1 MVIFSTAS
9 FILDSIPQVAWLH
22 PFLIT
27 HHWLAF
33 GDLLRVPIAWDGDRS
48 RASTSPWP
56 TRGVLA
62 RRVGPLRRQ
71 GRHQLIGARSPFP
84 ETFTR
89 ATGSGRRMADRE
101 HTGDPPVS
109 GFIDSVLSSVPGWVV
124 YLAVFGLPFLEAA
137 VLLGFVVPGEAAV
150 VFGGVVAGRGDL
162 SLTLVLVVAIAGAIL
177 GDSVGYVVG
186 RRYGQRIQA
195 TRLGRRVGEDRWSR
209 AEDFLRRRG
218 PVAVFVGRFTALLR
232 AMVPG
237 AAGMARMPYRTFLVF
252 NVLGGAVW
260 ASARGSAAGR
270 SAR

>member
-1 MVIFSTAS
+1 M
-9 FILDSIPQVAWLH
+9 
-22 PFLIT
+22 
-27 HHWLAF
+27 
-33 GDLLRVPIAWDGDRS
+33 
-48 RASTSPWP
+48 
-56 TRGVLA
+56 
-62 RRVGPLRRQ
+62 
-71 GRHQLIGARSPFP
+71 
-84 ETFTR
+84 
-89 ATGSGRRMADRE
+89 
-101 HTGDPPVS
+101 S

-177 GDSVGYVVG
+177 GDSVGYFVG
-186 RRYGQRIQA
+186 RRYGHRIQA
-195 TRLGRRVGEDRWSR
+195 TRLGRRVGEQRWGR

-237 AAGMARMPYRTFLVF
+237 AAGMARMPYRTFVVF

-260 ASARGSAAGR
+260 ASACVLGGWALGSVISTYISDVSYVVVGVVVLAVLVHVVRGRRERRASGTA
-270 SAR
+270 S

>member
-1 MVIFSTAS
+1 M
-9 FILDSIPQVAWLH
+9 
-22 PFLIT
+22 
-27 HHWLAF
+27 
-33 GDLLRVPIAWDGDRS
+33 
-48 RASTSPWP
+48 
-56 TRGVLA
+56 
-62 RRVGPLRRQ
+62 
-71 GRHQLIGARSPFP
+71 
-84 ETFTR
+84 
-89 ATGSGRRMADRE
+89 
-101 HTGDPPVS
+101 S

-177 GDSVGYVVG
+177 GDSVGYFVG
-186 RRYGQRIQA
+186 RRYGHRIQA
-195 TRLGRRVGEDRWSR
+195 TRLGRRVGEHRWGR

-237 AAGMARMPYRTFLVF
+237 AAGMARMPYRTFVVF

-260 ASARGSAAGR
+260 ASACVLGGWALGSVISTYISDVSYVVVGVLLLAVLVHVVRGRRER
-270 SAR
+270 STSGTAS

>member
-1 MVIFSTAS
+1 M
-9 FILDSIPQVAWLH
+9 
-22 PFLIT
+22 
-27 HHWLAF
+27 
-33 GDLLRVPIAWDGDRS
+33 
-48 RASTSPWP
+48 
-56 TRGVLA
+56 
-62 RRVGPLRRQ
+62 
-71 GRHQLIGARSPFP
+71 
-84 ETFTR
+84 
-89 ATGSGRRMADRE
+89 
-101 HTGDPPVS
+101 S

-162 SLTLVLVVAIAGAIL
+162 SLTLVLVVAIGGAIL
-177 GDSVGYVVG
+177 GDSVGYLVG
-186 RRYGQRIQA
+186 RRYGHRIQA
-195 TRLGRRVGEDRWSR
+195 TRLGRRVGEQRWGR

-260 ASARGSAAGR
+260 ASACVLGGWALGSVISTYISDVSYVVVGVVVLVVLVHVVRGRRERRASGTA
-270 SAR
+270 S

>member
-1 MVIFSTAS
+1 MT
-9 FILDSIPQVAWLH
+9 
-22 PFLIT
+22 
-27 HHWLAF
+27 
-33 GDLLRVPIAWDGDRS
+33 
-48 RASTSPWP
+48 
-56 TRGVLA
+56 
-62 RRVGPLRRQ
+62 
-71 GRHQLIGARSPFP
+71 
-84 ETFTR
+84 
-89 ATGSGRRMADRE
+89 
-101 HTGDPPVS
+101 

-162 SLTLVLVVAIAGAIL
+162 SLTLVLVVAIGGAIL

-186 RRYGQRIQA
+186 RRYGHRIQA
-195 TRLGRRVGEDRWSR
+195 TRLGRRVGEQRWRR

-260 ASARGSAAGR
+260 ASACVLGGWALGSVISTYISDVSYVVVGALLLAVLVHVVR
-270 SAR
+270 SRRERRASGTAS

>member
-1 MVIFSTAS
+1 M
-9 FILDSIPQVAWLH
+9 
-22 PFLIT
+22 
-27 HHWLAF
+27 
-33 GDLLRVPIAWDGDRS
+33 
-48 RASTSPWP
+48 
-56 TRGVLA
+56 
-62 RRVGPLRRQ
+62 
-71 GRHQLIGARSPFP
+71 
-84 ETFTR
+84 
-89 ATGSGRRMADRE
+89 
-101 HTGDPPVS
+101 S

-162 SLTLVLVVAIAGAIL
+162 SLTLVLVVAIGGAIL
-177 GDSVGYVVG
+177 GDSVGYLVG
-186 RRYGQRIQA
+186 RRYGHRIQA
-195 TRLGRRVGEDRWSR
+195 TRLGRRVGEQRWGR

-260 ASARGSAAGR
+260 ASACVLGGWALGSVISTYISDVGYVVVGVLLLAVVVHVVRGRRERRASGTTA
-270 SAR
+270 S

>member
-1 MVIFSTAS
+1 M
-9 FILDSIPQVAWLH
+9 
-22 PFLIT
+22 
-27 HHWLAF
+27 
-33 GDLLRVPIAWDGDRS
+33 
-48 RASTSPWP
+48 
-56 TRGVLA
+56 
-62 RRVGPLRRQ
+62 
-71 GRHQLIGARSPFP
+71 
-84 ETFTR
+84 
-89 ATGSGRRMADRE
+89 
-101 HTGDPPVS
+101 S

-252 NVLGGAVW
+252 NMLGGAVW
-260 ASARGSAAGR
+260 ASACVLGGWALGSVISTYISDVSYVVVGVVVLAVVVHVVRGRRERRTSGTA
-270 SAR
+270 S

>member
-1 MVIFSTAS
+1 M
-9 FILDSIPQVAWLH
+9 
-22 PFLIT
+22 
-27 HHWLAF
+27 
-33 GDLLRVPIAWDGDRS
+33 
-48 RASTSPWP
+48 
-56 TRGVLA
+56 
-62 RRVGPLRRQ
+62 
-71 GRHQLIGARSPFP
+71 
-84 ETFTR
+84 
-89 ATGSGRRMADRE
+89 
-101 HTGDPPVS
+101 S

-177 GDSVGYVVG
+177 GDSVGYLVG

-260 ASARGSAAGR
+260 ASACVLGGWALGSVISTYISDVSYVVVGVIVLAVVVHVVRGRRERRTSGTA
-270 SAR
+270 S

>member
-1 MVIFSTAS
+1 M
-9 FILDSIPQVAWLH
+9 
-22 PFLIT
+22 
-27 HHWLAF
+27 
-33 GDLLRVPIAWDGDRS
+33 
-48 RASTSPWP
+48 
-56 TRGVLA
+56 
-62 RRVGPLRRQ
+62 
-71 GRHQLIGARSPFP
+71 
-84 ETFTR
+84 
-89 ATGSGRRMADRE
+89 
-101 HTGDPPVS
+101 S

-162 SLTLVLVVAIAGAIL
+162 SLTLVLVVAVAGAIL

-186 RRYGQRIQA
+186 RRYGHRIQA
-195 TRLGRRVGEDRWSR
+195 TRLGRRVGEQRWAR

-237 AAGMARMPYRTFLVF
+237 AAGMARMPYRTFVVF

-260 ASARGSAAGR
+260 ASACVLGGWALGSVISTYISDVSYVVVGVLVLAVVVHVVRGRRERRTSGTA
-270 SAR
+270 S